1 MSTPP
6 ALAPGTLAVVAL
18 PLGNPADIT
27 ARAIDVLRAVDLIAA
42 EDTRTARRQLSA
54 HGVRA
59 TFVSYHDWNEEQ
71 RARALV
77 DRLAQGQR
85 IALVCEAGTPG
96 ISDPGYDVV
105 RLARLRGMPV
115 VPVPG
120 ACALTAFLSVSG
132 LPTDAFSFHGF
143 PPSRPSKRRAHFADL
158 AGRTETLVFYES
170 PRRIVAALEDALE
183 TLGDREAALGRE
195 LTKTHEEFFFGPLS
209 AIRDALASRPKV
221 LGEVCWGVRGTAQGQ
236 RSSAIDQEA
245 ALAEIRSAGL
255 PPREAAR
262 ELGRRCGLPA
272 KEAYELLVQGRD
284 SAPRARGQRRDA

>member
-1 MSTPP
+1 MSTPL

-42 EDTRTARRQLSA
+42 EDTRTARRQLCP

-59 TFVSYHDWNEEQ
+59 TFVSYHDWNEED

-77 DRLAQGQR
+77 DRLARGQR

-120 ACALTAFLSVSG
+120 ACAVTAFLSVCG

-143 PPSRPSKRRAHFADL
+143 PPSRPSKRRALFAGL

-170 PRRIVAALEDALE
+170 PRRIVAALGDALAA
-183 TLGDREAALGRE
+183 LGDREAALGRE
-195 LTKTHEEFFFGPLS
+195 LTKAHEEFFFGSLS
-209 AIRDALASRPKV
+209 AIRDALSPRPKV
-221 LGEVCWGVRGTAQGQ
+221 LGEICWGVRGAAEVATAAAVD
-236 RSSAIDQEA
+236 RDA
-245 ALAEIRSAGL
+245 ALAEIRASGL

-272 KEAYELLVQGRD
+272 KEAYALLVQGRAC
-284 SAPRARGQRRDA
+284 APRTRGRRTDA

>member
-6 ALAPGTLAVVAL
+6 AVAPGTLAVVAL

-27 ARAIDVLRAVDLIAA
+27 ARAIEVLRAVDLIAA

-59 TFVSYHDWNEEQ
+59 TLVSYHDWNEEE

-77 DRLAQGQR
+77 DRLARGER
-85 IALVCEAGTPG
+85 VALVCEAGTPG

-105 RLARLRGMPV
+105 RLARLRGLPV
-115 VPVPG
+115 IPVPG
-120 ACALTAFLSVSG
+120 PCALTAFLSVSG

-143 PPSRPSKRRAHFADL
+143 PPSRPSKRRALLAGL
-158 AGRTETLVFYES
+158 AGRAETLVFYES
-170 PRRIVAALEDALE
+170 PRRIVAALGDALE
-183 TLGDREAALGRE
+183 VLGNREAALGRE
-195 LTKTHEEFFFGPLS
+195 LTKTHEEFFFGPLC

-221 LGEVCWGVRGTAQGQ
+221 LGEVCWGVRGAAQHPQTG
-236 RSSAIDQEA
+236 ADDPEA
-245 ALAEIRSAGL
+245 ALAEVRAAGL

-262 ELGRRCGLPA
+262 ELGRRCGLSV
-272 KEAYELLVQGRD
+272 KEAYELLVQGRT
-284 SAPRARGQRRDA
+284 PKRGARRSRDA

>member
-1 MSTPP
+1 MSALPP
-6 ALAPGTLAVVAL
+6 LAPGTLAVVAL

-27 ARAIDVLRAVDLIAA
+27 LRAVQVLRSADLVAA
-42 EDTRTARRQLSA
+42 EDTRTARRLLAA
-54 HGVRA
+54 HGVTA
-59 TFVSYHDWNEEQ
+59 PLVSYHDWNEEE

-77 DRLAQGQR
+77 DRLARGER
-85 IALVCEAGTPG
+85 IALVSEAGTPG

-105 RLARLRGMPV
+105 RLARLRGLPV

-143 PPSRPSKRRAHFADL
+143 PPTRPPKRRALFAGL
-158 AGRTETLVFYES
+158 AQRTETLVFYES
-170 PRRIVAALEDALE
+170 PRRVVAALGDALE
-183 TLGDREAALGRE
+183 ILGDRESALGRE

-209 AIRDALASRPKV
+209 RLREALASRPKV
-221 LGEVCWGVRGTAQGQ
+221 LGEVCWGVRGTTETPPAGA
-236 RSSAIDQEA
+236 RDRDA
-245 ALAEIRSAGL
+245 ALAEIQAAGL

-272 KEAYELLVQGRD
+272 KEAYELLVRSRASKPEAGRW
-284 SAPRARGQRRDA
+284 SRDA